1 MRTHPS
7 DPFPKPKSNKKRLRD
22 KKKIKKE
29 INEREGSKKNQELFS
44 NINAKLNDKTFI
56 ESAIENTITSP
67 LVTNK
72 DRPLDEVRQSNDLFP
87 QDNSQHDR
95 NTDRMGGYEK
105 VWEDDFNQGNHNTGT
120 SNAPM
125 KNAEHMLPDSWT
137 KVAPSNQPTHLNPPE
152 FKKAELLSASSTGI
166 SLAYLTVDSEEHA
179 TRFIKDLFKN
189 GLIATVQLQEGG
201 FQRSFLKFGRTASE
215 VQRVRL
221 EMTTS
226 NDKVA
231 ALIDF
236 VNQNNPTMYDYPVP
250 DVTVLPIT
258 TGNAEY
264 IKWVKEQTGSKA
276 GIKWDSESDY
286 YPYQK

>member
-1 MRTHPS
+1 
-7 DPFPKPKSNKKRLRD
+7 
-22 KKKIKKE
+22 
-29 INEREGSKKNQELFS
+29 
-44 NINAKLNDKTFI
+44 
-56 ESAIENTITSP
+56 
-67 LVTNK
+67 
-72 DRPLDEVRQSNDLFP
+72 
-87 QDNSQHDR
+87 
-95 NTDRMGGYEK
+95 MGGFEK
-105 VWEDDFNQGNHNTGT
+105 VWEDDFTQGHHNTGRT
-120 SNAPM
+120 NSPM
-125 KNAEHMLPDSWT
+125 KQAEQMLPDSWT
-137 KVAPSNQPTHLNPPE
+137 KVAPSNQPEHLNGPE
-152 FKKAELLSASSTGI
+152 FKKADLITKAASGI

-201 FQRSFLKFGRTASE
+201 FQRSYLKFGRPSSE

-236 VNQNNPTMYDYPVP
+236 INLNNPTMYDYPVP

-258 TGNAEY
+258 TGNPEY

-276 GIKWDSESDY
+276 GIKWPTEADY
-286 YPYQK
+286 YPWGK